1 VGAGQA
7 VGDRP
12 EGQGLYLEEGVWMAN
27 STMDSL
33 RELQRID
40 QEVRKLKSEIEA
52 FDPALAEVEEPA
64 LRLEGEL
71 GRHRTRLDQMR
82 ADARRLERG
91 AEDKRERT
99 ARLEQRLTQVSNLRE
114 EAAVRTELD
123 LVRGAIEAE
132 EQEAMA
138 LYDQIQRAEVTLEEL
153 EGKTREAREAVEP
166 NQESLLAERSAIQS
180 RVGELQGRRG
190 GLLEALGEAE
200 RKVYERF
207 HQSGRQIVVAILT
220 EDGACG
226 GCYGMVPLQRQNE
239 VRRGE
244 QMIRCEFCGVILTAD
259 AESATP

>member
-1 VGAGQA
+1 
-7 VGDRP
+7 
-12 EGQGLYLEEGVWMAN
+12 MAN

-40 QEVRKLKSEIEA
+40 QEVRKLKVEIEA

-71 GRHRTRLDQMR
+71 GRHRTRLDQMKT
-82 ADARRLERG
+82 DSRRLERG
-91 AEDKRERT
+91 AEDKRDRMT
-99 ARLEQRLTQVSNLRE
+99 RLEQRLTQVSNLRE

-123 LVRGAIEAE
+123 LVRGAVDAE

-138 LYDQIQRAEVTLEEL
+138 LFDQIRRLELTLEEL
-153 EGKTREAREAVEP
+153 ESKAQEARQEVEP
-166 NQESLLAERSAIQS
+166 NQANLLAEREALRSQVADF
-180 RVGELQGRRG
+180 QGRRV

-200 RKVYERF
+200 RKIYERF
-207 HQSGRQIVVAILT
+207 HQSGRQIVVAVLT

-226 GCYGMVPLQRQNE
+226 GCHSMVPLQRQNE
-239 VRRGE
+239 VRRGV

-259 AESATP
+259 ADSATP